1 MTMNIHERINPATT
15 ALVVVDMQNDFCSPG
30 GYLDKLGADL
40 TAVEPTARQIAR
52 LLDSAR
58 SAGVKVVHIQSW
70 FDGKYLNRPM
80 LERLERFNIEPYCVS
95 GSWGADFIDDLR
107 PLEGEEVVVKHT
119 YSAFQKTRL
128 DDVLRD
134 AGISTVVLCGTA
146 TNNCVDGTGRDA
158 FYAGYHVVLAPD
170 AACAPTAA
178 LHEHA
183 IATAKHAYAVIAE
196 VAEIEAAWAVTVNA
210 SQ

>member
-1 MTMNIHERINPATT
+1 MDIQERIDPATT

-40 TAVEPTARQIAR
+40 TAVAPTAHGISR
-52 LLDSAR
+52 LLESAR
-58 SAGVKVVHIQSW
+58 SSGVKVVHIQSW
-70 FDGKYLNRPM
+70 FDGKYLNTPM

-95 GSWGADFIDDLR
+95 GSWGADFIEELK
-107 PLEGEEVVVKHT
+107 PLDGEEVVVKHT

-128 DDVLRD
+128 NDVLRD
-134 AGISTVVLCGTA
+134 AGITTVVLCGTA

-158 FYAGYHVVLAPD
+158 FYEGYYVVLVPD
-170 AACAPTAA
+170 AACAPTAE

-183 IATAKHAYAVIAE
+183 IATAKHGYAVIAE
-196 VAEIEAAWAVTVNA
+196 TPEIEEVWAVTVNA
-210 SQ
+210 SR